1 MRNDRGK
8 QAGFAQLA
16 REFTGAILRWVGNEL
31 VKGPGRMVEQE
42 EFALVV
48 FAKTDDP
55 YRCVRQFAMVNYFSI
70 DVAESPDFPGI
81 EITIEMCAAQTG

>member
-1 MRNDRGK
+1 
-8 QAGFAQLA
+8 
-16 REFTGAILRWVGNEL
+16 
-31 VKGPGRMVEQE
+31 MVEQE

-81 EITIEMCAAQTG
+81 EITIEMCATQTG